1 MNNVIKLFI
10 YILYAF
16 FSLGLPWYIM
26 KAAETATPT
35 IKFIIGVLIIL
46 SVTFMTSLFYYWM
59 HKYFFRKNN
68 SYINPIY
75 HLIPKTNF
83 SFMFN
88 SLLTEWSAVTVS
100 ALIFGYGYSHNS
112 FTVMLI
118 ALAILW
124 VPYNRIIDQSEKSLY
139 EQLKVVR
146 KQL

>member
-1 MNNVIKLFI
+1 MNNAIKLFI
-10 YILYAF
+10 YILYAI

-26 KAAETATPT
+26 KAAETAAPT

-59 HKYFFRKNN
+59 HKYSFKKRN

-88 SLLTEWSAVTVS
+88 SLLTEWSAVMLS
-100 ALIFGYGYSHNS
+100 ALIFGYGYSDDN

-118 ALAILW
+118 ALAIFW
-124 VPYNRIIDQSEKSLY
+124 VPYNRIIDQAEKSFY
-139 EQLKVVR
+139 DQLKVIR

>member
-1 MNNVIKLFI
+1 MDKASKIFI
-10 YILYAF
+10 YILYAII
-16 FSLGLPWYIM
+16 SLGLPWYII
-26 KAAETATPT
+26 KSFETAESTT
-35 IKFIIGVLIIL
+35 KFSIGVLIIL
-46 SVTFMTSLFYYWM
+46 SVTLMTSIFYYWM

-83 SFMFN
+83 GFMFN
-88 SLLTEWSAVTVS
+88 SLLPEWSAVMLSSLV
-100 ALIFGYGYSHNS
+100 FGYGYSNNS

-124 VPYNRIIDQSEKSLY
+124 IPYNKIIDQSEKSFY
-139 EQLKVVR
+139 KQLEVIR